1 MNSFGVTL
9 PLAITLFLSGYAFSA
24 EYFDELTVEMGDEL
38 DTEFVA
44 LKMFRQ
50 NIVGKSD
57 EEIAAMLDKNGDGVL
72 SKEELKQDLVDMTD
86 VAFDEVDIDELNLVW
101 DSLVGPKETIDM
113 KGGSDMGEYLDEFTL
128 EMGDELD
135 TEILALKDLRQNIVG
150 KSDEEVAAMMDKNG
164 DGVLSKEELKQG
176 LIDLTGVGMDEVDM
190 DLLNLGWD
198 SLVGPKEIID
208 MKSGSDMG
216 EYLDEFTL
224 EMGDELDTEILA
236 LKNLRQN
243 IVGKSDEEVAAMMDK
258 NGDGVLSKEELKQG
272 LIDLTGV
279 GMDEV
284 DMDLLNLVWDS
295 LVGPK
300 GTIEEYNYDEDYY
313 GNE

>member
-1 MNSFGVTL
+1 
-9 PLAITLFLSGYAFSA
+9 
-24 EYFDELTVEMGDEL
+24 MG
-38 DTEFVA
+38 
-44 LKMFRQ
+44 
-50 NIVGKSD
+50 
-57 EEIAAMLDKNGDGVL
+57 
-72 SKEELKQDLVDMTD
+72 KQDLVDMTD

-113 KGGSDMGEYLDEFTL
+113 KGGSDMGEYLDE
-128 EMGDELD
+128 
-135 TEILALKDLRQNIVG
+135 
-150 KSDEEVAAMMDKNG
+150 
-164 DGVLSKEELKQG
+164 
-176 LIDLTGVGMDEVDM
+176 LTM
-190 DLLNLGWD
+190 N
-198 SLVGPKEIID
+198 
-208 MKSGSDMG
+208 
-216 EYLDEFTL
+216 
-224 EMGDELDTEILA
+224 MGDELDTEILA